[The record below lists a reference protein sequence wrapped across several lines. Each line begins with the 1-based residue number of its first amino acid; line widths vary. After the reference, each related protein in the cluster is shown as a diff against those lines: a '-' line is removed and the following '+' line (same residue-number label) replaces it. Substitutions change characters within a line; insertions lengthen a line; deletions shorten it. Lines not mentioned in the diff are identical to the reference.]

1 VLSLLATGLRQ
12 NEIGARLLISPKTIA
27 THIDRILSKLGVHS
41 RAEAVAFAHRHRL
54 TEAVEKQLVAA
65 GAA

>member
-12 NEIGARLLISPKTIA
+12 NEIGARLLISPKTVA

-41 RAEAVAFAHRHRL
+41 RAEAVAFARRHRL
-54 TEAVEKQLVAA
+54 TEAVERQLVAA

>member
-41 RAEAVAFAHRHRL
+41 RAEAVAFAHRHGL
-54 TEAVEKQLVAA
+54 TENVERQLVAA